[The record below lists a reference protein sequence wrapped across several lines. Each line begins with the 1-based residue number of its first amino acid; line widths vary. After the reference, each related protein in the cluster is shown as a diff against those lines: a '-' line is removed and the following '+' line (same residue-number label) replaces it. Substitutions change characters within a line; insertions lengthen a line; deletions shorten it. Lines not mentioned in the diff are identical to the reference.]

1 MSSKLPMFQVE
12 IKPYKESLLHESMI
26 CYAMTDLIFLK
37 NEVVMNKTK
46 TIRNIATEYEIVAEE
61 ISEVID
67 SCMKI
72 TDLLST

>member
-1 MSSKLPMFQVE
+1 MFQVE
-12 IKPYKESLLHESMI
+12 IKPYKERLLHESMI
-26 CYAMTDLIFLK
+26 CYAMTDQIFLK

-67 SCMKI
+67 SCIKI
-72 TDLLST
+72 TDLLSTQVFTPM